1 MPKEKTH
8 SFVINSKELTFKY
21 NLMIDSNFSFP
32 IKKRNNYYQ
41 NNNNYYG
48 YNNYYYNDVDMYYN
62 YNNNYYNNYYNRSNY
77 GYNNISYNQIEDN
90 RYIEFTLSIN
100 NNSQKIKVKIL
111 EAPKIEDEPNKY
123 INKFGLFKVENNTLN
138 KEINYRKGEIYISPF
153 YLNQNYIKIDYQNS
167 RIEVNNIKKNIKII
181 FLKSN
186 GKIQIENSND
196 FSNKGI
202 FYDYIPIIG
211 IY

>member
-1 MPKEKTH
+1 MNLVLSYIYASEEILNYKTLSVDLIFKVILPFKDLNLKGDLNVYNNYNAVNIMPKEKTH

-32 IKKRNNYYQ
+32 IKKRNNYY
-41 NNNNYYG
+41 
-48 YNNYYYNDVDMYYN
+48 YNDADMYYN
-62 YNNNYYNNYYNRSNY
+62 YNNYYNRSNY

-153 YLNQNYIKIDYQNS
+153 YLNQ
-167 RIEVNNIKKNIKII
+167 II
-181 FLKSN
+181 
-186 GKIQIENSND
+186 
-196 FSNKGI
+196 
-202 FYDYIPIIG
+202 
-211 IY
+211 

>member
-1 MPKEKTH
+1 MNLVLSYIYASEEILNYKTLSVDLIFKVILPFKDLNLKGDLNVYNNYNAVNIMPKEKTH

-32 IKKRNNYYQ
+32 IKKRNNYY
-41 NNNNYYG
+41 
-48 YNNYYYNDVDMYYN
+48 YNDADMYYN
-62 YNNNYYNNYYNRSNY
+62 YNNYYNRSNY

-123 INKFGLFKVENNTLN
+123 INKFGLFKLENNTLN

-167 RIEVNNIKKNIKII
+167 RIEVNNIKKK
-181 FLKSN
+181 
-186 GKIQIENSND
+186 
-196 FSNKGI
+196 
-202 FYDYIPIIG
+202 Y
-211 IY
+211 

>member
-1 MPKEKTH
+1 MNLVLSYIYASEEILNYKTLSVDLIFKVILPFKDLNLKGDLNVYNNYNSVNIMPKEKTH

-32 IKKRNNYYQ
+32 IKKRNNYY
-41 NNNNYYG
+41 
-48 YNNYYYNDVDMYYN
+48 YNDVDMYYN
-62 YNNNYYNNYYNRSNY
+62 YNNYYNRSNY

-123 INKFGLFKVENNTLN
+123 INKFGLFKLENNTLN

-153 YLNQNYIKIDYQNS
+153 YLNQNYIKIDYQNTK
-167 RIEVNNIKKNIKII
+167 IE
-181 FLKSN
+181 
-186 GKIQIENSND
+186 
-196 FSNKGI
+196 
-202 FYDYIPIIG
+202 
-211 IY
+211 